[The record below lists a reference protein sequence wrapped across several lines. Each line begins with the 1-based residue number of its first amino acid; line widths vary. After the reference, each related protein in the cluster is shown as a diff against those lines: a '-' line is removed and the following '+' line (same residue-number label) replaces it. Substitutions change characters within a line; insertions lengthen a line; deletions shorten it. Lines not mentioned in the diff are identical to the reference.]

1 MHQALTQAER
11 SVTTV
16 NTLTAPKQRVV
27 SIDILR
33 GAVMIIMALGHVR
46 HFLHLPA
53 LTDEPTNLATTTPVL
68 FFTRWISHYCAP
80 TFVFLAGISIYLTG
94 QNKPVREH
102 SAFIMKRGLWLVFV
116 ELFIITFGLCFN
128 PLYNLFIL
136 QVIWATGWSMVG
148 LGLLMRTSPKA
159 ILAAGL
165 VLFFGHNLLDHAS
178 LPQQGAAGLFWKLLF
193 TTQGDILPL
202 SSSHNVFLV
211 YAILPW
217 TGILLLGYSLGP
229 VFKKSFDA
237 ARRRKIL
244 NLAGIA
250 LLALF
255 VLLRIINQYGDPA
268 PWGPQKNGLFTFM
281 SFVNV
286 TKYPVSL
293 QYGCLTIGPVL
304 LILSA
309 IDNLR
314 GKFAGF
320 LAMFG
325 RVAFFYYVLHF
336 FIIHLVI
343 MILFF
348 ATGHTWQEAM
358 AADSPFLFR
367 PYDFGFNLGVVYV
380 LWIAVVALLYRP
392 CKWFVHYKQTHRQWW
407 LRYL

>member
-148 LGLLMRTSPKA
+148 LGLLDAHFPQSDPGSWPCPFS
-159 ILAAGL
+159 L
-165 VLFFGHNLLDHAS
+165 GHNLLDHAS
-178 LPQQGAAGLFWKLLF
+178 LPQQGAAGLFLEIIVHHPGRH
-193 TTQGDILPL
+193 TSTQQLP
-202 SSSHNVFLV
+202 
-211 YAILPW
+211 
-217 TGILLLGYSLGP
+217 
-229 VFKKSFDA
+229 
-237 ARRRKIL
+237 
-244 NLAGIA
+244 
-250 LLALF
+250 
-255 VLLRIINQYGDPA
+255 
-268 PWGPQKNGLFTFM
+268 
-281 SFVNV
+281 
-286 TKYPVSL
+286 
-293 QYGCLTIGPVL
+293 
-304 LILSA
+304 
-309 IDNLR
+309 
-314 GKFAGF
+314 
-320 LAMFG
+320 
-325 RVAFFYYVLHF
+325 
-336 FIIHLVI
+336 
-343 MILFF
+343 
-348 ATGHTWQEAM
+348 
-358 AADSPFLFR
+358 
-367 PYDFGFNLGVVYV
+367 
-380 LWIAVVALLYRP
+380 
-392 CKWFVHYKQTHRQWW
+392 
-407 LRYL
+407 